1 MNGEDFNYLLTCVFT
16 AIFGVFGIYHLASYF
31 ILRHKILLYYS
42 ILILA
47 LTLHWSWFLWPSGP
61 LSDAIAGK
69 GSLITAMMVTYGL
82 LLFTKNYLNIRKSNH
97 HYLSKIY
104 TISKYIVVGLPIL
117 HVLNILI
124 SKNNWLNNSLEL
136 LAAISALVTILIN
149 IFSGVHL
156 YKEEKFNKFY
166 LYSYT
171 PLLLSALIYIGTWF
185 LQKQYTVDI
194 RFVLIST
201 SSLITLQLILFS
213 VLVGYKFKSI
223 EDENIRTQIETNKIL
238 TLEVD
243 KQTKK
248 LQIAKTALENQ
259 NQELE
264 SVNGLKNKLFSLLT
278 HDVRGPLNNITLLV
292 EMIEA
297 QLEDSELKEITK
309 KLKNKVDDRIS
320 MVNALLEWSYNQ
332 LEGIKV
338 NKKHCDIKE
347 VFHSIA
353 REFERMAED
362 KGVNLVFEISQPKLF
377 IDENMF
383 KVILRNLTS
392 NAIKFSKKGQ
402 KVILS
407 SKNDSD
413 SIAIGVQDFGTG
425 MNTDWCEKLVNEGM
439 PRTTLGTKGEQ
450 GTGFGLLITKDFV
463 EMNGGELI
471 CESEINKGTLFIL
484 RFNPTG
490 DN

>member
-1 MNGEDFNYLLTCVFT
+1 
-16 AIFGVFGIYHLASYF
+16 
-31 ILRHKILLYYS
+31 
-42 ILILA
+42 
-47 LTLHWSWFLWPSGP
+47 
-61 LSDAIAGK
+61 
-69 GSLITAMMVTYGL
+69 
-82 LLFTKNYLNIRKSNH
+82 
-97 HYLSKIY
+97 
-104 TISKYIVVGLPIL
+104 
-117 HVLNILI
+117 
-124 SKNNWLNNSLEL
+124 
-136 LAAISALVTILIN
+136 
-149 IFSGVHL
+149 
-156 YKEEKFNKFY
+156 
-166 LYSYT
+166 
-171 PLLLSALIYIGTWF
+171 
-185 LQKQYTVDI
+185 
-194 RFVLIST
+194 
-201 SSLITLQLILFS
+201 
-213 VLVGYKFKSI
+213 VGYKFKSI